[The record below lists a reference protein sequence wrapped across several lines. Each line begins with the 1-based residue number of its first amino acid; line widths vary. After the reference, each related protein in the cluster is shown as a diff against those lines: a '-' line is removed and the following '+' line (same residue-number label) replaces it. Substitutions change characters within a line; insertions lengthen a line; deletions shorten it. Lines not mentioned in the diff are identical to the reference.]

1 MSQKH
6 NIKRQNYEK
15 RQEEKADKVFK
26 IVCISIFVLG
36 VLLAI
41 AYSVAAF
48 VLCIN
53 TKDKEYVAGN
63 RKKIL
68 G

>member
-6 NIKRQNYEK
+6 NIKRQNDEK

-41 AYSVAAF
+41 AYSVAS
-48 VLCIN
+48 
-53 TKDKEYVAGN
+53 
-63 RKKIL
+63 
-68 G
+68 